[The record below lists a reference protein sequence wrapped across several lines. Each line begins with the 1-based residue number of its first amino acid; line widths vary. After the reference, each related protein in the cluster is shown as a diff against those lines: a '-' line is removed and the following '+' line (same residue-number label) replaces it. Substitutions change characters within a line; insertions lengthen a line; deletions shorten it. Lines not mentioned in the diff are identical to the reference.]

1 MNAPAGLGEVR
12 MLPAV
17 PLPRFGPGGAL
28 EAGRRGAFPGPP
40 DRGWLF
46 FPPGTLM
53 ERNGMLLANSARRL
67 EVVRNCISFV
77 FESKMLEAKK
87 VRAGCVCAATWDR
100 QPSFPPQGWGPHQG
114 RVFPIAMCNVRVH
127 FALNTFIVEIK
138 KRRVHY
144 L

>member
-87 VRAGCVCAATWDR
+87 VRAVCVCVCVLLPGIGSP
-100 QPSFPPQGWGPHQG
+100 PSLHKGG
-114 RVFPIAMCNVRVH
+114 VH
-127 FALNTFIVEIK
+127 TKVEIFQ
-138 KRRVHY
+138 
-144 L
+144 